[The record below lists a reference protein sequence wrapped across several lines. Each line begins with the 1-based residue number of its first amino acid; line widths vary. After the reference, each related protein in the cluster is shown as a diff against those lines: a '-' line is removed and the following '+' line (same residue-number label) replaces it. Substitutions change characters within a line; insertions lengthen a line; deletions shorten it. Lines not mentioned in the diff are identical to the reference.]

1 MDRSTGKME
10 QIHHHSG
17 GFQPLSEL
25 CQAEQKKKSRKIQLT
40 EYDYLNTVTYVQ
52 NCASNSY
59 ISNTFFLSTHGT
71 FIELITY

>member
-25 CQAEQKKKSRKIQLT
+25 CQAEQKKNQER
-40 EYDYLNTVTYVQ
+40 YN
-52 NCASNSY
+52 
-59 ISNTFFLSTHGT
+59 
-71 FIELITY
+71 

>member
-25 CQAEQKKKSRKIQLT
+25 CQAEQKKKIKKDTTDRIRLP
-40 EYDYLNTVTYVQ
+40 
-52 NCASNSY
+52 
-59 ISNTFFLSTHGT
+59 
-71 FIELITY
+71 